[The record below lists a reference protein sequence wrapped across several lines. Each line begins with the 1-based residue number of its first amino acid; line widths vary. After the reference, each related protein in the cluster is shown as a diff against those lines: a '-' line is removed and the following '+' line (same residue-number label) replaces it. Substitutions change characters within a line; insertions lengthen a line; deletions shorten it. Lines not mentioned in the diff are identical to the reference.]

1 MNEHLIKADH
11 DLSFVCDDLAAAHK
25 EADPILALVLNDL
38 LNQAVELRGRLG
50 RAMEAAQAEEKQRQG

>member
-1 MNEHLIKADH
+1 MNEHLTKADH
-11 DLSFVCDDLAAAHK
+11 DFSFVCDDLAAAHA

-50 RAMEAAQAEEKQRQG
+50 RAMEAMQAEEKQRPN

>member
-11 DLSFVCDDLAAAHK
+11 DFSFVCDDLATAHAK
-25 EADPILALVLNDL
+25 ADPILALVLNDL

-50 RAMEAAQAEEKQRQG
+50 RVMEAMQAEEKQRQG